1 MAVTS
6 ASCEARQPIPLQRG
20 DGAVRQLVQSQYRAL
35 GPSDL
40 RLFRFLRSALPIYC
54 QQISQ
59 VAPLPTA
66 TSATMDP
73 VTAPR
78 YIGHLALVLAVTDDG
93 PHVSGALC
101 AGQAPSFDATGIH
114 VKKLRAAPPAAVAT
128 CRRCPALAAC
138 RAWVARQVPGTLDGI

>member
-1 MAVTS
+1 MH
-6 ASCEARQPIPLQRG
+6 
-20 DGAVRQLVQSQYRAL
+20 QLVQSQYRAL
-35 GPSDL
+35 PLSCGYAG
-40 RLFRFLRSALPIYC
+40 FWRSALPIYC

-128 CRRCPALAAC
+128 CRRCPALPL
-138 RAWVARQVPGTLDGI
+138 PGVGGPPGSGHP

>member
-1 MAVTS
+1 M
-6 ASCEARQPIPLQRG
+6 G
-20 DGAVRQLVQSQYRAL
+20 
-35 GPSDL
+35 
-40 RLFRFLRSALPIYC
+40 
-54 QQISQ
+54 
-59 VAPLPTA
+59 
-66 TSATMDP
+66 P

>member
-1 MAVTS
+1 MAVVDAARETLPVAPTGS
-6 ASCEARQPIPLQRG
+6 IPVSRTASE
-20 DGAVRQLVQSQYRAL
+20 
-35 GPSDL
+35 L
-40 RLFRFLRSALPIYC
+40 RLCRFLRSALPIYC

-78 YIGHLALVLAVTDDG
+78 YIGHLTLVLAVTDDG

-138 RAWVARQVPGTLDGI
+138 RAWVARQVPGDP